1 MKQIEIKKTGDM
13 LYYETLENGLQIF
26 MFPKNDVNT
35 TLVSFNVKYGAIH
48 NEFIPI
54 DEKQMRKFP
63 NGIAHFLEHKMF
75 EQESGI
81 DPMLFYAING
91 ADVNAY
97 TSLYNTS
104 YHFSCTSRL
113 KENLLYL
120 LDFVQQPYFTDE
132 NVLKEKGII
141 EEEIKMYDDDPYSV
155 LDEKIRFN
163 AFLNHPLKYPIAG
176 TIDDIN
182 AITKDD
188 LYKCYNTFYHPSN
201 MFLVITGNFDVQDTI
216 DIIRENQSK
225 KEFAILEKIA
235 LKRVD
240 EDNTVVNSYEEKQMN
255 IEVTKV
261 SYGLKIPLKGIKM
274 ELKKLNFY
282 LRIMFN
288 SLFDATSLFHEEM
301 KNKGYLLS
309 SVMIDNYFTDDH
321 IFVTINAD
329 TEYEKELLQAIKEV
343 LSNVDINED
352 DFNRKI
358 NVVMSNEIYKYDN
371 VEMINRSIVDDLI
384 LYGQYYA
391 NIDIILSS
399 MNLDELKRLTTKLR
413 FDITSTLI
421 IKPISE

>member
-1 MKQIEIKKTGDM
+1 
-13 LYYETLENGLQIF
+13 
-26 MFPKNDVNT
+26 
-35 TLVSFNVKYGAIH
+35 
-48 NEFIPI
+48 
-54 DEKQMRKFP
+54 
-63 NGIAHFLEHKMF
+63 
-75 EQESGI
+75 
-81 DPMLFYAING
+81 
-91 ADVNAY
+91 
-97 TSLYNTS
+97 
-104 YHFSCTSRL
+104 
-113 KENLLYL
+113 
-120 LDFVQQPYFTDE
+120 
-132 NVLKEKGII
+132 
-141 EEEIKMYDDDPYSV
+141 
-155 LDEKIRFN
+155 
-163 AFLNHPLKYPIAG
+163 
-176 TIDDIN
+176 
-182 AITKDD
+182 
-188 LYKCYNTFYHPSN
+188 